1 MGNGI
6 EERLGVRGKVLA
18 APVLILLL
26 FAAVTLLSSQRFSLL
41 DERLDTVSQ
50 ELAPETQLAVDILS
64 EMYRVRLRE
73 LRYTAD
79 PQSGVHESYREHV
92 ASLKEA
98 LDAAEDG
105 MHTEEQ
111 QALIDGIRQRLNKY
125 NNAFNNDVVP
135 AFKAN
140 DRLLRDVLNVEG
152 PEVSSE
158 LNEVAE
164 IAAGDGQA
172 ELVRV
177 IMALSERFN
186 RVRLDTQRYL
196 AERDDAANQR
206 INESLSELN
215 DFLDNKP
222 ALQKLPGELGG
233 LMDEALSGVSDY
245 SEAAR
250 SLSDNVERAQRASA
264 GTLNKL
270 GPAIS
275 ERSRDLEATVS
286 KAMDDLVEQA
296 DQESDSATTM
306 IYWAF
311 GASLVLGIA
320 VALLIGRMVT
330 TPIVRAR
337 QEIRRYLSD
346 IASGHGYLGTRL
358 TPARNDEV
366 GDFIAAVNEF
376 LATLED
382 TISRVVRSANT
393 LATQSSELNT
403 ITDRTEQR
411 SSQQRDQIQQVSV
424 AMEEMVSTA
433 QDIAKN
439 TAEAAEESNTVA
451 GTASNGQETVNH
463 TIQSVEQL
471 VQQLNNAGETVNQL
485 NQDSEEIGRVLDV
498 IRSVA
503 EQTNLLALNAA
514 IEAARAGEAGRG
526 FAVVADEVRNLAK
539 RVQESTGEIE
549 TIVGKLQNGA
559 QSTVTVMQQSQSSA
573 NETRDQA
580 SQAGEALEGI
590 AGAVERITGMANQI
604 ASATEQ
610 QRATAEDTTQNVTR
624 TSEAIDDLSQD
635 VASVNETATQLAQMS
650 NDLNEIVSRFRKE

>member
-6 EERLGVRGKVLA
+6 EERLGIRGKVLA

-41 DERLDTVSQ
+41 DTRLDTVSQ
-50 ELAPETQLAVDILS
+50 DLAPETQLAVDILGQ
-64 EMYRVRLRE
+64 MYRVRLRE
-73 LRYTAD
+73 LRYKAD
-79 PQSGVHESYREHV
+79 PQASVHESYREHV

-98 LDAAEDG
+98 LEAAEEG
-105 MHTEEQ
+105 MHTDEQ
-111 QALIDGIRQRLNKY
+111 QALIDGIRQRLSEY
-125 NNAFNNDVVP
+125 DNAFENEVVP

-152 PEVSSE
+152 PEVTSE

-215 DFLDNKP
+215 AFLDNNP
-222 ALQKLPGELGG
+222 ALRELPAQLGS
-233 LMDEALSGVSDY
+233 LMDEALAGVSDY

-250 SLSDNVERAQRASA
+250 SLSDNVEQAQRASA
-264 GTLNKL
+264 GTLDKL

-296 DQESDSATTM
+296 DQESDAATTM

-320 VALLIGRMVT
+320 LAWLIGRMVT
-330 TPIVRAR
+330 APIARAR
-337 QEIRRYLSD
+337 QEIRRYLRD

-393 LATQSSELNT
+393 LASQSSELNT

-471 VQQLNNAGETVNQL
+471 VRQLNNAGETVNQL

-549 TIVGKLQNGA
+549 TIVEKLQNGA

-580 SQAGEALEGI
+580 CQAGEALEGI
-590 AGAVERITGMANQI
+590 ARAVERITGMANQI

-635 VASVNETATQLAQMS
+635 VASVNETATQLADMS